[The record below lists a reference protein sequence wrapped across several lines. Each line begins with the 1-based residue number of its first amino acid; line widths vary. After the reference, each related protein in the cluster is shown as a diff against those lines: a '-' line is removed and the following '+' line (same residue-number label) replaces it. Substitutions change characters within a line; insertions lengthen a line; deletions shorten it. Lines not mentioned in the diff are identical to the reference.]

1 MHLFKNGNRDWAKD
15 SISMIMASDGVRAGS
30 DWYLVSSQ
38 GSVLFYIAVNPGC
51 TIREIAEELA
61 LTQRTIWGLIG
72 DLRRAH
78 MLNVRREGRRH
89 HYTVNLDAE
98 FKHPIIRGPRL
109 RLILGE
115 LIRQHAGPERERG
128 RQREAPPA

>member
-1 MHLFKNGNRDWAKD
+1 MTTASNGA
-15 SISMIMASDGVRAGS
+15 RARN

-38 GSVLFYIAVNPGC
+38 GSVLLFIAVNPGC
-51 TIREIAEELA
+51 TIREIAEEMA

-98 FKHPIIRGPRL
+98 FKHPIFGGPTL

-115 LIRQHAGPERERG
+115 LIRQHASPERERS